1 MTSLVD
7 SEAQFNLRLEQ
18 VRVPQALR
26 IALRN
31 SGITTI
37 SSLAYAHGQPGQ
49 PINADDFT
57 AWVRQLEPNATI
69 GAVSSL
75 KRLLFESQ
83 TQLLAMLKEQVT
95 NPEPTTARKVPQAE
109 REARLVNLR
118 NRLNGVL
125 IEGHAEPSH
134 CLLDPATQL
143 YDECFA
149 VHPFG
154 EVLQQTH

>member
-1 MTSLVD
+1 
-7 SEAQFNLRLEQ
+7 
-18 VRVPQALR
+18 
-26 IALRN
+26 
-31 SGITTI
+31 
-37 SSLAYAHGQPGQ
+37 
-49 PINADDFT
+49 
-57 AWVRQLEPNATI
+57 
-69 GAVSSL
+69 
-75 KRLLFESQ
+75 
-83 TQLLAMLKEQVT
+83 MLKEQVT

-134 CLLDPATQL
+134 CLLDLATQL